1 MKTINDLKNQDA
13 GTYVSGSVAGRISSA
28 KNIETKTGKTMSVA
42 KLGDDNDTVDL
53 QSFDLNLLKYNDKE
67 VVISG
72 KGIKRDEYNGY
83 AKIVLGKS
91 VKIDVGGDAPASAP
105 ASYSAPAPASKASTN
120 HPATVGLAAKIIVD
134 LERIRNESI
143 RIYNEAQIAQGKDEL
158 ALPDGNR
165 LSPNSEHWEKDL
177 ATWIG
182 RLQKAER
189 GEL

>member
-83 AKIVLGKS
+83 AKVVLGKS

-105 ASYSAPAPASKASTN
+105 IAQSAPASKASTN

-143 RIYNEAQIAQGKDEL
+143 RIYNEAQIARGKDEL
-158 ALPDGNR
+158 ALPDGER
-165 LSPNSEHWEKDL
+165 LSPNSGHWDKDL
-177 ATWIG
+177 ATWIE